1 MPKKALFV
9 IGGWDGHTPK
19 QSAEL
24 FAKVL
29 TDKGYQVE
37 LSETLDAYLD
47 KDKLASMD
55 LIVPTWTMGTI
66 TNDQVKGLLDAIS
79 SGVGLAGW
87 HGCMCDSFRNNT
99 TYQWMTGGQWV
110 AHPGNCIPTYRVNIK
125 DSSHPVTKG
134 LSDFDLLNTEQYYMH
149 VDPGVKVLA
158 TTTFSGQHGDPT
170 LYPAGTVMPYVWT
183 RAWGKGKV
191 FYAAWGHTF
200 KDFDIPEAK
209 EIMTRGLLWATR

>member
-9 IGGWDGHTPK
+9 VGGWDGHTPR
-19 QSAEL
+19 QSADL

-29 TDKGYQVE
+29 TDKGYAVE
-37 LSETLDAYLD
+37 LSDTLDAYLD

-66 TNDQVKGLLDAIS
+66 TNDQEKGLLEAIA
-79 SGVGLAGW
+79 SGTGLAGW

-99 TYQWMTGGQWV
+99 RYQFMTGGQWV
-110 AHPGNCIPTYRVNIK
+110 AHPGNCIPTYRVNITNH
-125 DSSHPVTKG
+125 DHPTTKG
-134 LSDFDLLNTEQYYMH
+134 LADFDLLDTEQYYMH
-149 VDPGVKVLA
+149 VDPGVNVLA
-158 TTTFSGQHGDPT
+158 ATTFSGQHGDPT
-170 LYPAGTVMPYVWT
+170 LYPAGAVMPYAWT

-200 KDFDIPEAK
+200 KDFDVPQAK